1 MLKKRPSS
9 GYDKP
14 RHPDA
19 SDLRVATSVVHIDFR
34 IVSIAKFVP
43 TTRVPPRALMIF
55 GRPPEVTELYA
66 GRAEYFA
73 WLHGCCSWPDKE
85 RLGFQSTDRKS
96 RGTMNAI
103 AFNFN
108 TITISDGT
116 VQFFQVARDVET
128 LQQSR
133 AQNHC
138 LQHAAARK
146 SQLIN
151 LV

>member
-1 MLKKRPSS
+1 MLLPPSCISIFESFQFICKVRADHPRPAT
-9 GYDKP
+9 YFDE
-14 RHPDA
+14 
-19 SDLRVATSVVHIDFR
+19 LRS
-34 IVSIAKFVP
+34 
-43 TTRVPPRALMIF
+43 
-55 GRPPEVTELYA
+55 PPEVTELYA

-73 WLHGCCSWPDKE
+73 WLRGCCSWPDKE

-128 LQQSR
+128 FQQSR